1 MSSINVF
8 NEYIDFSYKGTK
20 KLLKIIMEKHY
31 LPKVY
36 DEVFDVYKKV
46 RFFNEYKQ
54 IKKDFSSNVDYY
66 LLNKAR
72 YLKESGQY
80 NANTV
85 DATACFVNI
94 LFLYD
99 AGLMSQDKL
108 ISFVDFYRKKY
119 LNLDNE
125 FQKEFITLLNE
136 ISSKKRAYF
145 SQFESNVYE
154 VKYLLT
160 NIKKV
165 YNITLSY
172 DLKFPKL
179 YSQFA
184 IDKVFNNDVIGED
197 KLFIEYYMV
206 LSKILTDVI
215 GFDFSGYYLMEFAV
229 SLLEKDEKFARFLN
243 VIDNDFVKEKL
254 SFKIFHRDFLLNKD
268 KILDL
273 INVGYNF
280 TIIIDDSY
288 EDDGSNREY
297 IKSLFKY
304 IMVDIDS
311 SVYNV
316 FSKFDN
322 IIKIK

>member
-1 MSSINVF
+1 
-8 NEYIDFSYKGTK
+8 
-20 KLLKIIMEKHY
+20 MEKHY

-145 SQFESNVYE
+145 AQFESNVYE

-243 VIDNDFVKEKL
+243 VIDNDFIKEKL

>member
-145 SQFESNVYE
+145 AQFESNVYE

-243 VIDNDFVKEKL
+243 VIDNDFIKEKL

>member
-1 MSSINVF
+1 
-8 NEYIDFSYKGTK
+8 
-20 KLLKIIMEKHY
+20 MEKHY
-31 LPKVY
+31 SSKIY
-36 DEVFDVYKKV
+36 DEVFDTYKRV
-46 RFFNEYKQ
+46 RYFNEYKQ

-72 YLKESGQY
+72 FLKEDDSY
-80 NANTV
+80 NPNV
-85 DATACFVNI
+85 IDAVACFINM

-99 AGLMSQDKL
+99 SGLMSFEKL
-108 ISFVDFYRKKY
+108 INFIDFYRKKY
-119 LNLDNE
+119 LSLDSD
-125 FQKEFITLLNE
+125 FQKEFTSLINE
-136 ISSKKRAYF
+136 ISLKKKDYF
-145 SQFESNVYE
+145 KQFESNVYE
-154 VKYLLT
+154 VKYYLT

-215 GFDFSGYYLMEFAV
+215 SFDFSGNYLMEFAL
-229 SLLEKDEKFARFLN
+229 SLLEKEEKLARFLN
-243 VIDNDFVKEKL
+243 IIDNDFVKEKI
-254 SFKIFHRDFLLNKD
+254 SFKIFHREFVLNKD
-268 KILDL
+268 KILDM
-273 INVGYNF
+273 INLGYNF
-280 TIIIDDSY
+280 TIVIDDSY
-288 EDDGSNREY
+288 EDDSSNREY

-304 IMVDIDS
+304 VMVDIDS
-311 SVYNV
+311 SIYNV
-316 FSKFDN
+316 FKDFEN